1 MYPPEYLFQNP
12 LTQMSVTAP
21 PGRTHLYYSG
31 SPEFAFGS
39 GLSYSTWA
47 MEPQLQVAAP

>member
-1 MYPPEYLFQNP
+1 MYQNP

-31 SPEFAFGS
+31 TPEFSFGA
-39 GLSYSTWA
+39 GAPDAT
-47 MEPQLQVAAP
+47 AAWPR